1 MFGPSLQFGRV
12 QILLEFGGEKE
23 PSFWPLWSIGLNYD
37 GNADAS
43 INTQAYMEKEQLQE
57 RITIVESKREYLLRL
72 LEKPNLG
79 TLRVDVNQA
88 LEELDDLIAEFK
100 RTFPDRE

>member
-1 MFGPSLQFGRV
+1 MIGTQTPVSTHTLSL
-12 QILLEFGGEKE
+12 
-23 PSFWPLWSIGLNYD
+23 
-37 GNADAS
+37 
-43 INTQAYMEKEQLQE
+43 MEKEQLQE

-100 RTFPDRE
+100 RTFPDQE